1 MVSHFF
7 TTALDV
13 ETAGHE
19 AHKLNAAS
27 QVTTESMV
35 IDIGPALLKA
45 KETVNEG
52 NELSTQKKVEQR
64 GPLTTS
70 HLSVRH
76 LDVCEHKH
84 VWRWVPDQRLS
95 NLWHE
100 LSTEER
106 TRVVETHAGGQ
117 AARRFCKEMA
127 NHVRPK
133 DCRASEKAK
142 RSLGA
147 VFMLD
152 QHSLSIYKEMFVV
165 AVEQNVPLAI
175 TMQVIEAVDGVVQDF
190 CAARRQHEGRQSGYL
205 DPRHFP
211 EGSDLWVQYRER
223 EHVRLMWMSTMARVF
238 EIRLLHLWE
247 CRHGAEEREAARQ
260 ASLRAAMELLALEDK
275 EQSKG
280 KKGEQVG
287 QVALEPTTGTKE
299 RRKRQRQRKKEAA
312 KEASAELHAA
322 EIGGEEGMDDID
334 MEFKQ
339 RVLEHLRIRAEEAK
353 KSGGQPQTDRGN
365 AILKALCTKLK
376 AQLESVDEEQSGK
389 SF

>member
-1 MVSHFF
+1 MH
-7 TTALDV
+7 
-13 ETAGHE
+13 
-19 AHKLNAAS
+19 NAATA
-27 QVTTESMV
+27 VTTESMV

-52 NELSTQKKVEQR
+52 NEVSSAQKKVEQR

-100 LSTEER
+100 LSSEER
-106 TRVVETHAGGQ
+106 ARVVETHAGGQ
-117 AARRFCKEMA
+117 AVRRFCKEMA
-127 NHVRPK
+127 HHVRPK
-133 DCRASEKAK
+133 ECRASEKAK

-175 TMQVIEAVDGVVQDF
+175 NMQVIEAVDGVVQDF

-205 DPRHFP
+205 DPRQFP

-223 EHVRLMWMSTMARVF
+223 EHVRLMWMSTMAKVF
-238 EIRLLHLWE
+238 EIRLLQLWE

-280 KKGEQVG
+280 KKGG
-287 QVALEPTTGTKE
+287 QVSLEQGTGTKE

-312 KEASAELHAA
+312 KAASAELHAA
-322 EIGGEEGMDDID
+322 ELGGEEGDMDDID

-376 AQLESVDEEQSGK
+376 AQLESVDSEGGPESMGCSGK